1 VPSRHARRLVGGTA
15 CVWYVM
21 VGLTCLMLFAVN
33 PHPGNRIK
41 FEVGQSV
48 TVAFSLGVADRHAV
62 RGRFTAHRALGR
74 LGHSCWR
81 WRDVPP

>member
-41 FEVGQSV
+41 FEVG
-48 TVAFSLGVADRHAV
+48 
-62 RGRFTAHRALGR
+62 
-74 LGHSCWR
+74 
-81 WRDVPP
+81 